1 MSTKKK
7 FKGRV
12 VCTKA
17 QFNALAEKDP
27 QKEYLVTDEETDYA
41 SLTEQNNFTGIN
53 NFNAETNFN
62 AEVNVDNNNVNIN
75 NGHLST
81 TDETKDLVTK
91 YSADEVV
98 IENGTAGNAKTY
110 NLKLPLKSGTLAT
123 TDDIKEL
130 QSVNH
135 IEEFM
140 QCCAENIDDPNN
152 VLESEL
158 LEVCK

>member
-62 AEVNVDNNNVNIN
+62 AEVNVDNNN
-75 NGHLST
+75 
-81 TDETKDLVTK
+81 EK
-91 YSADEVV
+91 YK
-98 IENGTAGNAKTY
+98 IMPMENALDTFKKY
-110 NLKLPLKSGTLAT
+110 
-123 TDDIKEL
+123 
-130 QSVNH
+130 
-135 IEEFM
+135 M
-140 QCCAENIDDPNN
+140 QDQ
-152 VLESEL
+152 
-158 LEVCK
+158 